1 MMKTFSK
8 SGGAW
13 GGTSFNSSKRTS
25 AIRAALRPSRQTTP
39 RGWPGWHVLTDC
51 FNAGFAPAAGL
62 VVAGVG
68 RLGVR
73 LAAFSW
79 QIASRAVDPLSR
91 EIYNLKPMQY

>member
-8 SGGAW
+8 SGGAR

-25 AIRAALRPSRQTTP
+25 AVRAALRPSRQTT
-39 RGWPGWHVLTDC
+39 RAVGGWHVLTDC
-51 FNAGFAPAAGL
+51 FNAGFTPAAGL

-73 LAAFSW
+73 LAAFSP

>member
-1 MMKTFSK
+1 MKTFSK
-8 SGGAW
+8 KRRRM

-25 AIRAALRPSRQTTP
+25 AVRAALRPSRQTTP
-39 RGWPGWHVLTDC
+39 RGWPGWYVLTDC

-73 LAAFSW
+73 LAAFSLADSE
-79 QIASRAVDPLSR
+79 QGRRSA
-91 EIYNLKPMQY
+91 

>member
-1 MMKTFSK
+1 MNDENFFKKAAAHGEEPPLTPQNEHQRS
-8 SGGAW
+8 W
-13 GGTSFNSSKRTS
+13 
-25 AIRAALRPSRQTTP
+25 AALRPSRQTTP

-73 LAAFSW
+73 LAAFSLADSE
-79 QIASRAVDPLSR
+79 QGRRSA
-91 EIYNLKPMQY
+91 